1 MVVSGFSQKA
11 GEKNIG
17 NKLYSHSQNKF
28 GEIREL
34 TVKWDFRTLLG
45 EPVLNGSYKW
55 VAGNNTPDDF
65 LDYRDAIV
73 LDLDIEFQRQ
83 IHFSG
88 RYLYIKLAPLVP
100 KSGEGYG
107 FNVSGSPNWTDLF
120 CDYNGNSLKLSERD
134 AKDIWKWGFKITSAH
149 LIREG
154 GLDKVEPDKSSLS
167 NNDFWNTPENT
178 TTQNDLKQKDEL
190 DRQKQFTQQAKDKY
204 NALKKPFTLNV
215 TNRDTVSEASLQVL
229 KAINP
234 YFQNGILALS
244 SVSNG
249 KIISKAN
256 TANANLQLAEGWN
269 TLRIAIKGD
278 NFNLKDSVR
287 VYYKKS
293 SKRILFFDDFE
304 DGILSEKW
312 SIEDEFDTN
321 IKGVYEKDGSLNL
334 SVNDYRGA
342 VALTNKFKI
351 DLNKKIFVELKYQFQ
366 TELRNNKSLGGSFE
380 SNRYHLSL
388 NIAQTTIYFQSD
400 QLRDADK
407 FCIGTNDNAL
417 YFEAKENTWIKIIL
431 IFNPNDNSLALQAND
446 RFIGQIKLGKYISD
460 SNILFLKFSTYGKFN
475 FQKTIIDY
483 ISIYQQ

>member
-154 GLDKVEPDKSSLS
+154 GLDKDEPDKSSSS

-178 TTQNDLKQKDEL
+178 TTQNDLKQKEEL
-190 DRQKQFTQQAKDKY
+190 ERQKQLSQQTKNKY

-215 TNRDTVSEASLQVL
+215 ANRDTVSEASLQLL
-229 KAINP
+229 KAINH
-234 YFQNGILALS
+234 YFQNGSLLVS
-244 SVSNG
+244 SVNNG
-249 KIISKAN
+249 KVISKAN
-256 TANANLQLAEGWN
+256 TVNSNLQLAEGWN

-287 VYYKKS
+287 VYYKKNERFGRMTDQQGNVYKTVKIGTQVWMAENLRYKVS
-293 SKRILFFDDFE
+293 SGCWAYENDENNARIYGFLYDWETAMSVCPAGWHLPSKAEWDSLIETIGGKEIAKTSLKSITGWNENGSNSSGFSALPGGFYTYYGRFQTL
-304 DGILSEKW
+304 GSLGVWWSASTSANLAW
-312 SIEDEFDTN
+312 MCSIEDKTLSIDTWN
-321 IKGVYEKDGSLNL
+321 KDRRL
-334 SVNDYRGA
+334 SV
-342 VALTNKFKI
+342 
-351 DLNKKIFVELKYQFQ
+351 
-366 TELRNNKSLGGSFE
+366 
-380 SNRYHLSL
+380 RYV
-388 NIAQTTIYFQSD
+388 
-400 QLRDADK
+400 RD
-407 FCIGTNDNAL
+407 F
-417 YFEAKENTWIKIIL
+417 
-431 IFNPNDNSLALQAND
+431 
-446 RFIGQIKLGKYISD
+446 
-460 SNILFLKFSTYGKFN
+460 
-475 FQKTIIDY
+475 
-483 ISIYQQ
+483 